1 MSRVRF
7 LHSSVPSTAYRIPWA
22 KEHLEDHY
30 VKLAHKDGYRC
41 RSAYKLIELQSKFR
55 ILKPNISVV
64 DLGASPGSWS
74 QVAADIVFKSAD
86 QNEGVL
92 IAVDILCFC
101 TVDIFSLHPFFILIA
116 SAIVGVSGNHAV
128 INLGVAAM
136 SMDLSSEKYR
146 TLRMG
151 VFEGCLLLGSIVS
164 SFLSGVII
172 DSMGFLGTFAF
183 VVLIWSLTICYVKCI
198 PESLNISKV
207 NRRDKFN
214 MKHVFVQ
221 AVTPLRLF
229 KFNKNRVRF
238 IFFLIAYIFVIEDLS
253 SLRSVF
259 SLYVLAPP
267 ICWGPQY
274 QGYFFGLLYST
285 RLIGVYLILPLLLLC
300 HVPDTVLLFIGALDC
315 AVVFGLAGVYYSMWW
330 LLGVV
335 PVSGLL
341 ASLGV
346 PSIRSGL
353 SKLVQPTEQAS
364 MLTILELVNT
374 VSTLASTL
382 FFNAIYPTLRQSNA
396 AYSFYMISFTSI
408 VPCSAVVLLMG
419 YEYWKR
425 HKKSAKDVE
434 ERSLLRSHVA
444 IN

>member
-1 MSRVRF
+1 M
-7 LHSSVPSTAYRIPWA
+7 
-22 KEHLEDHY
+22 
-30 VKLAHKDGYRC
+30 
-41 RSAYKLIELQSKFR
+41 
-55 ILKPNISVV
+55 
-64 DLGASPGSWS
+64 
-74 QVAADIVFKSAD
+74 
-86 QNEGVL
+86 
-92 IAVDILCFC
+92 
-101 TVDIFSLHPFFILIA
+101 
-116 SAIVGVSGNHAV
+116 
-128 INLGVAAM
+128 
-136 SMDLSSEKYR
+136 
-146 TLRMG
+146 
-151 VFEGCLLLGSIVS
+151 
-164 SFLSGVII
+164 
-172 DSMGFLGTFAF
+172 
-183 VVLIWSLTICYVKCI
+183 
-198 PESLNISKV
+198 
-207 NRRDKFN
+207 
-214 MKHVFVQ
+214 
-221 AVTPLRLF
+221 TPLRLF

-382 FFNAIYPTLRQSNA
+382 FFNAYPTLRQSCV
-396 AYSFYMISFTSI
+396 SFHDS
-408 VPCSAVVLLMG
+408 CCVLVFVMFVG
-419 YEYWKR
+419 
-425 HKKSAKDVE
+425 V
-434 ERSLLRSHVA
+434 
-444 IN
+444 II